1 MSFTRHALLP
11 LALAAAF
18 SCASVS
24 ANEPLRAPTPNA
36 TQQTYQI
43 TPEGALRRT
52 LAHGIYQLL
61 VSPAQQTLYVASAEY
76 IPQVNGGVIYKLNP
90 QTLETTGLIYTD
102 EKNYGLAMDPAGETL
117 FVTNSTAAA
126 VTKIDL
132 KTDKVLGRLVLTER
146 SADGSPYGPRTV
158 LYDTIDK
165 VLYVGGVGDPG
176 RIWVIDPESF
186 TVKASIGHAGKWVTG
201 LLRDADSPRVFAA
214 NGDGEV
220 LVIDTQTHT
229 ITQRWKPVG
238 DTPALLLNLA
248 LDRAGGR
255 LFVTDH
261 GQLKTVLVLDANTG
275 TLRQRLPVGE
285 SLDVLYQP
293 ERNALYVTHRERGTL
308 SVLDATTYAVRKR
321 YTLPQHPNS
330 LTLSPDGKQLFVS
343 ILTPFVPTPGVPG
356 RWHVVGAGSVARI
369 DLP

>member
-1 MSFTRHALLP
+1 MSFSRRALLP
-11 LALAAAF
+11 LALCAAL
-18 SCASVS
+18 S
-24 ANEPLRAPTPNA
+24 A
-36 TQQTYQI
+36 TQVYARETPHAPAPGTTLQTFQI

-61 VSPAQQTLYVASAEY
+61 VSPTQQTLYVASAEY
-76 IPQVNGGVIYKLNP
+76 LPHVQGGVIYKLDP
-90 QTLETTGLIYTD
+90 QTLETKGLIHTD

-132 KTDKVLGRLVLTER
+132 KTDKVLKRLVLTER
-146 SADGSPYGPRTV
+146 SSDGSPYGPRAA
-158 LYDTIDK
+158 LYDTVDNL
-165 VLYVGGVGDPG
+165 LYVGGVGDPG
-176 RIWVIDPESF
+176 RIWVIDPDTF
-186 TVKASIGHAGKWVTG
+186 TIKASIGQAGKWVTG
-201 LLRDADSPRVFAA
+201 LLRDPDSPRVFAA

-220 LVIDTQTHT
+220 LVIDTRTHT

-238 DTPALLLNLA
+238 DEPALLLNLA
-248 LDRAGGR
+248 LDRARGR

-261 GQLKTVLVLDANTG
+261 GKLKTVLVLNASTG
-275 TLRQRLPVGE
+275 ALHQRLPVGE

-308 SVLDATTYAVRKR
+308 SVLDASTYAIRSR
-321 YTLPQHPNS
+321 YSLPQHPNS

-343 ILTPFVPTPGVPG
+343 ILTPFVPTPGLPG
-356 RWHVVGAGSVARI
+356 RWHMAGAGSVARI
-369 DLP
+369 ELP

>member
-1 MSFTRHALLP
+1 MLFSRYALLP
-11 LALAAAF
+11 LALAATV
-18 SCASVS
+18 SCASAS
-24 ANEPLRAPTPNA
+24 ANDSLRTSTPQSA
-36 TQQTYQI
+36 QQTYDI

-52 LAHGIYQLL
+52 LAHGVYQLL
-61 VSPAQQTLYVASAEY
+61 VSPAQKTLYVASAEY
-76 IPQVNGGVIYKLNP
+76 IPHVKGGVIYKLNP
-90 QTLETTGLIYTD
+90 QTLETTGLIHTD
-102 EKNYGLAMDPAGETL
+102 EKNYGLALDPAAETL

-132 KTDKVLGRLVLTER
+132 NTDKVLGRLVFAER
-146 SADGSPYGPRTV
+146 NPDGSPYGPRTV
-158 LYDTIDK
+158 IYDSVDAL
-165 VLYVGGVGDPG
+165 LYVGGVGNPG
-176 RIWVIDPESF
+176 RIWVIDPNTF
-186 TVKASIGHAGKWVTG
+186 TVKASIGNAGKWVTG
-201 LLRDADSPRVFAA
+201 LLRDPDSQRVFAA

-220 LVIDTQTHT
+220 LVIDTQTYT

-238 DTPALLLNLA
+238 DEPALLLNLA

-261 GQLKTVLVLDANTG
+261 GQLKTVLVLDSQTG

-293 ERNALYVTHRERGTL
+293 ERNALYLTHRERGTL
-308 SVLDATTYAVRKR
+308 SVLDASTYAVRSH
-321 YTLPQHPNS
+321 YTLPPHPNS
-330 LTLSPDGKQLFVS
+330 LTLSPDGRQLFVS

-356 RWHVVGAGSVARI
+356 SWHVVGAGSVARI